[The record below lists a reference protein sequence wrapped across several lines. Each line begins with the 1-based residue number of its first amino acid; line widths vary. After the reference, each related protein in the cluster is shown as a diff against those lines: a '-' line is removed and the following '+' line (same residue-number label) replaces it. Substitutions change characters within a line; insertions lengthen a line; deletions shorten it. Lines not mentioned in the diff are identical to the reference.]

1 MLCDETF
8 TKIALNCDLYHC
20 NHGNIYEYIVC
31 RVDKT
36 IEKDIWSLC
45 EKASA
50 INKVYEAKLN
60 VSNTNSSSPRGNY
73 NF

>member
-1 MLCDETF
+1 V
-8 TKIALNCDLYHC
+8 
-20 NHGNIYEYIVC
+20 NIYIYIYVYIEC